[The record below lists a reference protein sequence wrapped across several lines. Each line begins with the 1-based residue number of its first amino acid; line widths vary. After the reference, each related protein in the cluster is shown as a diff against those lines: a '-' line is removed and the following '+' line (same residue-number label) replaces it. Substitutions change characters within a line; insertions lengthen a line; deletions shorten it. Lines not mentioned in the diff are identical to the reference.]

1 MVQIS
6 KIGQGDE
13 SPGVLK
19 RILML
24 SLVLTVIGTVAT
36 FAMGM
41 TSVTTNNDIKSNEY
55 FISVAKDVQPNFED
69 SLVLYTGGT
78 QKIIDFLLSLR
89 PANEEGYITFLTALE
104 ELGNKLSLHLDIKSI
119 SSVSESE
126 KKAAKEP
133 SKTLEYGISFYGSLK
148 NLKSLLKGFAE
159 LPYYVKI
166 AEIRYSDPNGG
177 TNGDGENG
185 DAGNGHKLQ
194 NTYVRIKL
202 YVK

>member
-1 MVQIS
+1 MAQIN
-6 KIGQGDE
+6 KIEPQLE
-13 SPGVLK
+13 SPGILK

-24 SLVLTVIGTVAT
+24 SLVLTIIGIVTT
-36 FAMGM
+36 FVMGI
-41 TSVTTNNDIKSNEY
+41 TSLATNNDIKNNEY

-69 SLVLYTGGT
+69 SLVLYTGET

-89 PANEEGYITFLTALE
+89 PASKEGYIAFLEVLE
-104 ELGNKLSLHLDIKSI
+104 NLGSNLSLRLDIKSI
-119 SSVSESE
+119 DSISESE

-148 NLKSLLKGFAE
+148 NLKSLLKGLVE
-159 LPYYVKI
+159 LPYYIKV
-166 AEIRYSDPNGG
+166 AEVRYSDPNG
-177 TNGDGENG
+177 NGDGDG
-185 DAGNGHKLQ
+185 DENGHKLQ

>member
-1 MVQIS
+1 MAQIN
-6 KIGQGDE
+6 KIEHGDE
-13 SPGVLK
+13 SPGILK
-19 RILML
+19 RILAL
-24 SLVLTVIGTVAT
+24 SLILTVIGTVTT
-36 FAMGM
+36 FVMGI
-41 TSVTTNNDIKSNEY
+41 TSLATNNDIKSNEY

-69 SLVLYTGGT
+69 SLVLYTGET

-89 PANEEGYITFLTALE
+89 PASEEGYITFLTALE

-119 SSVSESE
+119 SSISETE

-148 NLKSLLKGFAE
+148 NLKSLLKGIVE
-159 LPYYVKI
+159 LPYYVKV
-166 AEIRYSDPNGG
+166 AEVRYSDPNG
-177 TNGDGENG
+177 NGDGDENG
-185 DAGNGHKLQ
+185 DDNGHKLQ